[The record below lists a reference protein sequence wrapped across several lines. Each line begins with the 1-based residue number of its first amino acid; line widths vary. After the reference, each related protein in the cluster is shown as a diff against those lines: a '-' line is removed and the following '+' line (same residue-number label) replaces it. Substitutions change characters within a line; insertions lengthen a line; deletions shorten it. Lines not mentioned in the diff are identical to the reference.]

1 MLDPLQLVAL
11 DSPVNQESRKVV
23 SRSNK
28 FEQVRRVEPIAIPI
42 ECRLIVIYLFVCFCN
57 FQYNRMN
64 CRI

>member
-23 SRSNK
+23 SRSSNK
-28 FEQVRRVEPIAIPI
+28 FDESIAIPT
-42 ECRLIVIYLFVCFCN
+42 ECLIIIYLFVCFCN

>member
-11 DSPVNQESRKVV
+11 DSPVNQKSRKVV
-23 SRSNK
+23 SRSSNK
-28 FEQVRRVEPIAIPI
+28 FDELNRAIPI
-42 ECRLIVIYLFVCFCN
+42 ECRLIIIYLFVCFCN